1 MNRAFNYVTG
11 VAILTSCLSPVL
23 IAEEAEDKPWAVAAE
38 LGVISTSGN
47 TETTSM
53 QGKVE
58 VKQKLNRWHNE
69 YILSALFKEDQ
80 ITEDDGTKTTE
91 KTAEKYFGSIKSAY
105 QLEKEHSNLFV
116 YASHA
121 DDEFGAYS
129 KYSTIS
135 LGYGTRL
142 YNGDT
147 MQLDAEIGPGYFR
160 GERVLEDETTPEDD
174 EIIEVEKGAMV
185 RGAASFAWQ
194 VSTTAEFRQTL
205 SVESG
210 QDNTRTVAES
220 SLTTKINSSLQ
231 MKLGFN
237 VANDSEVAEDKKKT
251 DTMTYVNLVYSF

>member
-1 MNRAFNYVTG
+1 MNRVFNIVPG
-11 VAILTSCLSPVL
+11 VALLTAFFSPILL
-23 IAEEAEDKPWAVAAE
+23 AEEAEDKAWAIAAE

-47 TETTSM
+47 TETTSI
-53 QGKVE
+53 QGKIAA
-58 VKQKLNRWHNE
+58 KQQLTHWHNE
-69 YILSALFKEDQ
+69 YIFSALFKEDQ
-80 ITEDDGTKTTE
+80 ITEDDGSKTTE

-105 QLEKEHSNLFV
+105 QLEKEQSNLFV

-121 DDEFGAYS
+121 DDQFGAYS
-129 KYSTIS
+129 KYSTVS

-142 YNGDT
+142 YNSDN

-160 GERVLEDETTPEDD
+160 GERVVQNEATPEDD
-174 EIIEVEKGAMV
+174 EIIQVEQGAMV

-194 VSTTAEFRQTL
+194 ISTSAEFKQTL

-220 SLTTKINSSLQ
+220 SLTTKINGSLQ
-231 MKLGFN
+231 MKVGFN
-237 VANDSEVAEDKKKT
+237 VTNDSEVAEDKKKT